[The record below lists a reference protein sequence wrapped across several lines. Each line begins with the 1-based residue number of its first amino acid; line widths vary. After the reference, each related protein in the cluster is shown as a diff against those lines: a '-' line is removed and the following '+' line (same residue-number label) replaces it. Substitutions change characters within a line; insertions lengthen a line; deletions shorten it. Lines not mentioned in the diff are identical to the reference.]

1 MIKILLADDQTILT
15 EGIKSVLETCP
26 DFKVVGIA
34 QDGAEA
40 VKLCES
46 LKPDVVLMD
55 IRMPNMNGVV
65 ATKRIKEIDDSV
77 KIIVLTT
84 FDDSDY
90 ILSAI
95 NNGASGYLLKD
106 IGSTAL
112 IDSIKNAYAGDT
124 ILPSKIAKKITDA
137 AMMVSSDKEIKLKK
151 AFNLSD
157 AAMMVSSDKEIKLK
171 KAFNLSDREIEIAL
185 MINDGFTNRQIAS
198 VMQLSDGTARNYISS
213 IYSKLG
219 VDGRPAAV
227 EKIKSKI

>member
-1 MIKILLADDQTILT
+1 MIRVMIIDDQIILA

-26 DFKVVGIA
+26 DLTICGIA
-34 QDGAEA
+34 TDGAEA
-40 VKLCES
+40 VAIVKDVA
-46 LKPDVVLMD
+46 PDVILMD

-65 ATKRIKEIDDSV
+65 ATKRIKEIDPNI
-77 KIIVLTT
+77 KIIILTT

-112 IDSIKNAYAGDT
+112 IDAIKNAYAGDT

-137 AMMVSSDKEIKLKK
+137 AMMVSTGKEIKLKK
-151 AFNLSD
+151 AY
-157 AAMMVSSDKEIKLK
+157 
-171 KAFNLSDREIEIAL
+171 NLSDREVEIAFML
-185 MINDGFTNRQIAS
+185 CDGFTNRQIAS
-198 VMQLSDGTARNYISS
+198 AMKLSDGTARNYISS

-219 VDGRPAAV
+219 VEGRIAAV
-227 EKIKSKI
+227 QKIKELS